1 MEPVNTVEGLN
12 VGGHADI
19 DITGLSHVGEGV
31 GRWRGLAV
39 FVPLAVPGERVR
51 AEITALGRTFA
62 RGRLV
67 AVLEGSRAR
76 VEPECG
82 LFGDCGGC
90 HLLHMSYPEQ
100 LRWKTVQV
108 RDALTRLGGLGHAP
122 VANTLGMDEPRHY
135 RNKAHFHVSRES
147 GRLALGFLARGSH
160 RVTCFIDA
168 NGGSGCLLVQRDLL
182 RVAARAAALLETLR
196 VPLYDWEIHRGYL
209 RHLLLR
215 RAAATG
221 EIMLVLVTGRQP
233 WPGEREFTE
242 RLTAEEPGVVS
253 VIRNVNTLESR
264 ELLGPENLVRAGKSA
279 ITEHLGG
286 LEFRIGPAS
295 FLQVNPEQAE
305 KTYEIARLFAG
316 LTGEETVVDAYS
328 GMGTI
333 ALLLASRAKAVVG
346 FEALPA
352 AVADARENAVR
363 NGIEN
368 VRFEQGTVEDLL
380 PQWAAQDRRVD
391 VAVLDPPRRGCGP
404 AALEA
409 LGRLRPP
416 RVVYVSCAPA
426 TLARDLGRLAEL
438 GFDVVKVQPVD
449 MFPQTSHVEC
459 VVLLKRRH
467 SP

>member
-1 MEPVNTVEGLN
+1 VSTVDGLN
-12 VGGHADI
+12 VGDRAEI
-19 DITGLSHVGEGV
+19 EITGLSHVGEGV
-31 GRWRGLAV
+31 GRRQGLV
-39 FVPLAVPGERVR
+39 MFVPLVVPGERVR
-51 AEITALGRTFA
+51 VEITAVGRTFA

-67 AVLEGSRAR
+67 EVLERSRTR
-76 VEPECG
+76 VEPGCA

-90 HLLHMSYPEQ
+90 HLLHIDYPEQ

-108 RDALTRLGGLGHAP
+108 RDALTRLGGLGEVP
-122 VANTLGMDEPRHY
+122 VANTLGMNEPRHY
-135 RNKAHFHVSRES
+135 RNKAHFHVSRDS

-160 RVTCFIDA
+160 RVTCFVDA
-168 NGGSGCLLVQRDLL
+168 DGGSGCLLVQRDLL
-182 RVAARAAALLETLR
+182 RVAARAAALLESLR
-196 VPLYDWEIHRGYL
+196 VPLYDWETQRGYL
-209 RHLLLR
+209 RNLLLR

-221 EIMLVLVTGRQP
+221 EIMLVLVTGRQN
-233 WPGEREFTE
+233 WPGEREFAE

-253 VIRNVNTLESR
+253 VIRNVNALETR
-264 ELLGPENLVRAGKSA
+264 ELLGPENRVRAGEPA

-286 LEFRIGPAS
+286 LKFRIGPAS
-295 FLQVNPEQAE
+295 FFQVNPEQAE

-316 LTGEETVVDAYS
+316 LTGKETVVDAYS
-328 GMGTI
+328 GIGTI
-333 ALLLASRAKAVVG
+333 ALFLASRAKSVIG

-352 AVADARENAVR
+352 AVADAQENALR
-363 NGIEN
+363 NGIKN
-368 VRFEQGTVEDLL
+368 VRFEQGAVEDLL
-380 PQWAAQDRRVD
+380 PEWAARGRRVD

-409 LGRLRPP
+409 LGRLRPR

-449 MFPQTSHVEC
+449 MFPQTHHIEC
-459 VVLLKRRH
+459 VVSLKRKH